1 MSLASHK
8 ICLCTASTRR
18 RFKDNLQ
25 GDSQMLLKRRL
36 RLYPH
41 AANAKRFAIRGKEKT
56 MGQITLRMDNQDC
69 HVLTVP
75 GSARLKILAPAGLE
89 FYFDPGFA
97 QFRDATASQSF
108 SPESAG
114 LDAAKLTEE
123 LLQIDAQRRGE
134 IQKSNLDQT
143 IPGGRATLYDNGD
156 FRYFVY
162 LDPVQSPVGGFAL
175 TITSQWKSSA
185 KPAEEQ
191 FRFRACLEREGLE
204 RLQALIQREL
214 T

>member
-1 MSLASHK
+1 MSLGGRK
-8 ICLCTASTRR
+8 ICLCTASTRC

-25 GDSQMLLKRRL
+25 GDSKMLLKRRL

-56 MGQITLRMDNQDC
+56 MGQITLRIDNQDC

-75 GSARLKILAPAGLE
+75 GSARLKVLLPSGLG
-89 FYFDPGFA
+89 FFFDPDLG
-97 QFRDATASQSF
+97 QFLDSSGQQSF
-108 SPESAG
+108 NPQTAG
-114 LDAAKLTEE
+114 FDAARLTGE
-123 LLQIDAQRRGE
+123 LQQLVAPRRGE
-134 IQKSNLDQT
+134 VQQSNLDPI

-162 LDPVQSPVGGFAL
+162 LDPVQSPAGGFAL

-185 KPAEEQ
+185 KPEEEQ
-191 FRFRACLEREGLE
+191 FRFRACLEREGLK
-204 RLQALIQREL
+204 RLQELIQQEL

>member
-1 MSLASHK
+1 
-8 ICLCTASTRR
+8 
-18 RFKDNLQ
+18 
-25 GDSQMLLKRRL
+25 
-36 RLYPH
+36 
-41 AANAKRFAIRGKEKT
+41 
-56 MGQITLRMDNQDC
+56 MGQITLRIDNQDF

-75 GSARLKILAPAGLE
+75 GSARLKVLPPSGLE
-89 FYFDPGFA
+89 FFFDPDFEHFLDSSGHQPFNPL
-97 QFRDATASQSF
+97 TA
-108 SPESAG
+108 G
-114 LDAAKLTEE
+114 VDAARLTGE
-123 LLQIDAQRRGE
+123 LQQLDAQRRGE
-134 IQKSNLDQT
+134 IHKSKLDQI

-185 KPAEEQ
+185 KPEEAQ